1 MKKFILVVLATVWAV
16 ASYADTFNY
25 RFSSTPL
32 SEALSR
38 IAEDHPS
45 VNLNFIYNE
54 LENYKTSAHI
64 KTDDINEAIRILVGL
79 NPVTVRPKGNAIY
92 LEALQHGKYSF
103 TGRAL
108 STDNGPVAGATVLLL
123 APGDSTVITYG
134 ITDTAGRFSIPCDRK
149 KVIAKLSCMGY
160 KTIYRT
166 TDGFALGSIIMPEL
180 PKNLSQITVEGSTQK
195 VIQNGVLYV
204 PGKRIKKAALDATS
218 LLFHMQIPQLRI
230 SPVDNSV
237 KTATGEN
244 VSLFID
250 FHQATPQ
257 DAQGL
262 RPEDVLR
269 VEVLDYPVDSRF
281 MGASHVVNFI
291 MQKYEWGGYTK
302 LSANGRTLNND
313 MAGGSVYQK
322 FVHKKWTFD
331 ASASANGTWEN
342 KNSDYSKETYRDFS
356 FEGMQYDSVLRESY
370 TDGYKGKNNS
380 QNVALR
386 GSFTGE
392 KAYMINTLSFSRTA
406 AREDTERMN
415 VEFSDNILPSTS
427 AVQNSPQQSIS
438 VKVAGWYQFTMPK
451 GNSIITSW
459 SFSHSGNNRR
469 SLYELGDLP
478 GIVNYNKE
486 KVYNP
491 NITLFY
497 SKKLNHNN
505 TIRTMFSSYA
515 NIYNTRYFGSY
526 EGTQKL
532 ISTESMLFLEYM
544 QNWGNKLN
552 LYSRVGISYVLGRV
566 NGKKYISEWGPRLG
580 LQLNYTFN
588 SRHSMSL
595 QGWWANSTPQPSTAN
610 TAFVRQNELLW
621 HQGNP
626 DLKNIYG
633 PLLSLS
639 YSFIPS
645 NRFSMSASVNYNLYR
660 NMALYLYRP
669 LDGRDGIVR
678 TYTDKNND
686 HELFATLNASLRL
699 FDNSLALT
707 GIVNW
712 RREISS
718 AGQVR
723 SLNSWT
729 GTGARASYYYKNA
742 SVTLYYDTP
751 QKSIMFNRGFKYN
764 IGATYGIIASYS
776 VRNFKAQVAFRNWFS
791 SGNVNTVYDSQYFTL
806 HNRTWNQSIARSLS
820 MTLSYTFTYGKKV
833 NISEDLSNDAY
844 KKSAILE

>member
-1 MKKFILVVLATVWAV
+1 MKKHLLILLVMVCSV
-16 ASYADTFNY
+16 AGYAETFNY
-25 RFSSTPL
+25 RFNSTPL

-38 IAEDHPS
+38 IAEEHPS
-45 VNLNFIYNE
+45 LNLNFIYNE
-54 LENYKTSAHI
+54 LENYRTSAHI
-64 KTDDINEAIRILVGL
+64 KTNYIKSAIRILVGL
-79 NPVTVRPKGNAIY
+79 TPVTVISKGNTIFI
-92 LEALQHGKYSF
+92 EALQHGRYCF
-103 TGRAL
+103 TGQAV
-108 STDNGPVAGATVLLL
+108 STDSEPVAGATVFLL
-123 APGDSTVITYG
+123 APKDSTVITYG
-134 ITDTAGRFSIPCDRK
+134 ITDESGRFSIPCDRK
-149 KVIAKLSCMGY
+149 RVIAKLSCIG
-160 KTIYRT
+160 YRT
-166 TDGFALGSIIMPEL
+166 VCRNTDGFALGSVIMPEL
-180 PKNLSQITVEGSTQK
+180 PKNLGQIVVEGSTQK
-195 VIQNGVLYV
+195 VIQNGVMYV

-218 LLFHMQIPQLRI
+218 LLFHMQIPQLRV
-230 SPVDNSV
+230 SPTDNSV
-237 KTATGEN
+237 KTAAGNDVT
-244 VSLFID
+244 LFID
-250 FHQATPQ
+250 YHQATPQ

-262 RPEDVLR
+262 RPEDVMR

-281 MGASHVVNFI
+281 MGAPHVVNFI

-302 LSANGRTLNND
+302 LTAAGRTLNND
-313 MAGGSVYQK
+313 LAEGRAYQK

-356 FEGMQYDSVLRESY
+356 FDGRHYDSVVRESY
-370 TDGYKGKNNS
+370 TDGYKGKNDS

-386 GSFTGE
+386 GSYAGE
-392 KAYMINTLSFSRTA
+392 KTYMINTLSFSRTA
-406 AREDTERMN
+406 AKENTERMN
-415 VEFSDNILPSTS
+415 VEFSDNLLPATS
-427 AVQNSPQQSIS
+427 ALQNSPQQSIS
-438 VKVAGWYQFTMPK
+438 VKVGGWYQFTMPK
-451 GNSIITSW
+451 GNSIIASW

-469 SLYELGDLP
+469 ALYELGDLP

-491 NITLFY
+491 NLTLFY

-515 NIYNTRYFGSY
+515 NIYDTRYYGSY
-526 EGTQKL
+526 DGTQKL

-552 LYSRVGISYVLGRV
+552 LYSRLGISYVLGRV
-566 NGKKYISEWGPRLG
+566 NGKNYINEWGPRLG
-580 LQLNYTFN
+580 LQLNYTINTRN
-588 SRHSMSL
+588 SVSIE
-595 QGWWANSTPQPSTAN
+595 GWWANSTPQPSTAN

-633 PLLSLS
+633 PLLSIS
-639 YSFIPS
+639 YSFIPT
-645 NRFSMSASVNYNLYR
+645 NRFSMSASINYNLYR

-678 TYTDKNND
+678 TFTDRNND

-699 FDNSLALT
+699 FDNSLVLT
-707 GIVNW
+707 GIANW

-729 GTGARASYYYKNA
+729 GTGVRASYYYKNA
-742 SVTLYYDTP
+742 SVILYYDTP
-751 QKSIMFNRGFKYN
+751 QKSIMFNRGYKYSF
-764 IGATYGIIASYS
+764 GSTYGIIATYS
-776 VRNFKAQVAFRNWFS
+776 VGNFKAQASFRNWFNK
-791 SGNVNTVYDSQYFTL
+791 GNVHTDYDSQYYSI
-806 HNRTWNQSIARSLS
+806 HNRSWNMQIARSLS
-820 MTLSYTFTYGKKV
+820 LSLSYTFTYGKKV
-833 NISEDLSNDAY
+833 KLSEDLNNDAY